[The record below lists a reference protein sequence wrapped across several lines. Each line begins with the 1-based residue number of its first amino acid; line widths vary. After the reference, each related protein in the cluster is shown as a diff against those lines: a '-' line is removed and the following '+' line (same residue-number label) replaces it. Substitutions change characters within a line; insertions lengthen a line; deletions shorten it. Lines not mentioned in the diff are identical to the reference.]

1 MNQDSIKIQQLK
13 HRYKNSLGEKLEDL
27 DGHLLAVGFDAS
39 GVHTRLDELH
49 EYLHKLAGSAGMY
62 GYDDIA
68 QSARE
73 AMVLTTPHTEPP
85 SSAAIKQAIG
95 QLRQLLEQHA

>member
-1 MNQDSIKIQQLK
+1 MSQDSIKIQQLK
-13 HRYKNSLGEKLEDL
+13 HRYKNSLHEKLEEL
-27 DGHLLAVGFDAS
+27 DSHVLAIGLDS
-39 GVHTRLDELH
+39 GSLQSRLIDLH

-73 AMVLTTPHTEPP
+73 SMALTNPKTELAPVQT
-85 SSAAIKQAIG
+85 IKQSVG
-95 QLRQLLEQHA
+95 QLRCLLEQHA